1 VKSVAHFSPPRHN
14 ILPALRQNLA
24 TDTTRTILGNVA
36 VSLRRLKS
44 GNLAAEL
51 EFLVEALGKNEYA
64 LAALLRLVVKG
75 KQVQDGY
82 KLSTAAATDKK
93 ELDSR
98 VTDAIIL
105 ECLGSKKYRSV
116 SAEARDNLVTINEVL
131 KARGLPQLGER
142 GLENRLY
149 RLNRK

>member
-1 VKSVAHFSPPRHN
+1 VANYPRFGQPKHN
-14 ILPALRQNLA
+14 ILPGLRQNLA
-24 TDTTRTILGNVA
+24 TDTTRTILANIA
-36 VSLRRLKS
+36 ESLRRLKS

-51 EFLVEALGKNEYA
+51 EFLVQALGKNEDA

-75 KQVQDGY
+75 KRVQDGY
-82 KLSTAAATDKK
+82 RLSTAAATDKK

-105 ECLGSKKYRSV
+105 DCLGSKKYRSV
-116 SAEARDNLVTINEVL
+116 GKAARDNLDTINEVL
-131 KARGLPQLGER
+131 KAKGLPQLGER